1 MIKYY
6 DGTVFN
12 TPAKTIVNTVNCV
25 GVMGAGIALEFKLRF
40 PKMYEDYKNKCN
52 KNLVRVGRPY
62 IYSHSENLWI
72 LNFPTKKHW
81 RNKSEID
88 WIEKGLEY
96 FSNNYSKVNINSA
109 AFPKLGTN
117 NGGLN
122 WKDVKKLMEKYL
134 SNLDIDIYICLNEK
148 NEAEGIEKKMLDYI
162 NKTDRKILI
171 KEVGI
176 NAKQAKIIV
185 DNQPIKRFWYINKL
199 NGIGKKSYEKL
210 FRYYHRLAKGKKSEL
225 VQMALEM

>member
-6 DGTVFN
+6 EGTVFN

-40 PKMYEDYKNKCN
+40 PQMYEDYKEKCN
-52 KNLVRVGRPY
+52 KNLVRIGRPY
-62 IYSHSENLWI
+62 IYSHSDDLWI

-81 RNKSEID
+81 RNKSEIE
-88 WIEKGLEY
+88 WIEAGLKY
-96 FSNNYSKVNINSA
+96 FSNNYSKVEIKSV

-117 NGGLN
+117 NGGLD
-122 WKDVKKLMEKYL
+122 WKDVKDLMEKYL
-134 SNLDIDIYICLNEK
+134 SDLDIDIYICLNEK
-148 NEAEGIEKKMLDYI
+148 NEAEGTEKKMVDLV
-162 NKTDRKILI
+162 NKADREHLI

-176 NAKQAKIIV
+176 NANQAKKIIE
-185 DNQPIKRFWYINKL
+185 NQPVQRFWYINNF

-210 FRYYHRLAKGKKSEL
+210 FRYYYQLVKGNKREL
-225 VQMALEM
+225 VQMPLEM